1 MMNNLRTVKSTAIIG
16 LVIISA
22 FMSLSVINDEDSTAK
37 AQIEPFINFNTQLAI
52 THDPTN
58 LNQPIEI
65 DSVLTVPVTVTY
77 STNIPSDFLK
87 AVPPLIKNSIIYG
100 SMVVVPPIM
109 EFNILET
116 NSTIGDWALV
126 YFDSPSILP
135 EDIPNAG
142 DSVQVKTNL
151 MISPR
156 REAPAEPQKIEIS
169 SSIGGVGRLKGQSI
183 RTTISFTPSYIPQID
198 VFVDSPTRIAGPR
211 EPLEFKVEIAN
222 KANKITKVKAD
233 VVNVPSE
240 WAPVINP
247 TWIELSPNAREEVT
261 FSVVPPY
268 DFGWHDET
276 KSMELKFTPY
286 PSPIPNDYDPT
297 AGQTQSVF
305 LRVNNYGFAISGFEI
320 VILLAIIIIVLI
332 AIYFYKY
339 AK

>member
-1 MMNNLRTVKSTAIIG
+1 MMNNFRAVKSTAIIG

-22 FMSLSVINDEDSTAK
+22 FMSLSVINHEDSTAK
-37 AQIEPFINFNTQLAI
+37 AIEPFISFNTQLSI
-52 THDPTN
+52 THDATN
-58 LNQPIEI
+58 LNEPIEI
-65 DSVLTVPVTVTY
+65 DSVITVPVTVTY
-77 STNIPSDFLK
+77 STNIPSNFLK
-87 AVPPLIKNSIIYG
+87 NMPALIRNNIIYG
-100 SMVVVPPIM
+100 GMVVVPPLM
-109 EFNILET
+109 EFNILES
-116 NSTIGDWALV
+116 NSTISDWALV

-135 EDIPNAG
+135 EDIPNSG
-142 DSVQVKTNL
+142 DSVNVKTNL

-169 SSIGGVGRLKGQSI
+169 SSIGGLGRLKGQSI
-183 RTTISFTPSYIPQID
+183 RTTISFTPAYIPQID

-247 TWIELSPNAREEVT
+247 TWIELSPNGREEVT

-286 PSPIPNDYDPT
+286 PSPIPEDYDS
-297 AGQTQSVF
+297 AKGQTQSVF

-332 AIYFYKY
+332 AVYFYKY